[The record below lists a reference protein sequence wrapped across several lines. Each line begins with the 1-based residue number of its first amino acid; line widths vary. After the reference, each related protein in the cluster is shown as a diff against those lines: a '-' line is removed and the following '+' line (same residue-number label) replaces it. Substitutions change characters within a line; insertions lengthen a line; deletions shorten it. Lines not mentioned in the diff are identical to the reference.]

1 MTTVPAEQKASKPRR
16 DKSAPHQVT
25 GKLKTACD
33 FMIYGNE
40 AGEPLEYDEAAMA
53 AGLTVRAMRMALE
66 KPHVRAYLR
75 QQRAILIAS
84 FHSTNPLHIARMRD
98 QSTNQM
104 VRLQAAR
111 AIEDMGGEAAATD
124 GRRPMSP
131 GVTIIIGA
139 PTPPAIAVDG
149 RTILPAH
156 QLLERPRDD
165 QE

>member
-1 MTTVPAEQKASKPRR
+1 MTENLPAPARKPK

-25 GKLKTACD
+25 GKLREACNL
-33 FMIYGNE
+33 MIFGND
-40 AGEPLEYDEAAMA
+40 AGEPLEYDEAAKE

-66 KPHVRAYLR
+66 KPHVRNYLR
-75 QQRAILIAS
+75 QQRAILVAS

-98 QSTNQM
+98 KSSNQM

-124 GRRPMSP
+124 GRRPTSP

-139 PTPPAIAVDG
+139 PAPPAIAVGG
-149 RTILPAH
+149 RTITTPY
-156 QLLERPRDD
+156 QLLEHQKDD